1 MRIDLGH
8 SLLTTRQGQR
18 DGQRPAERAVGS
30 VERMLGVRDTTPSWC
45 VMHEC
50 ASVSWNP
57 NISGNFALQC
67 GCTIVWPDQNATQW
81 KISYILTCSWAHDLI
96 ILFATDGLTQTI
108 RYLRTE
114 AAEVWQ
120 REWSEAHNGF
130 DFCMLLGH
138 LAMIC
143 PFQAQP
149 WYDFKEAEIE
159 KGKSWP
165 PVSSAAAWTLFFS
178 SHMLYLTSQ
187 RTKLRNF

>member
-1 MRIDLGH
+1 MAMQQSFCCWHPSH
-8 SLLTTRQGQR
+8 SLLSNGTKCALSKFCQDHR
-18 DGQRPAERAVGS
+18 DCVKS
-30 VERMLGVRDTTPSWC
+30 LLGVS
-45 VMHEC
+45 C
-50 ASVSWNP
+50 ASVDWNP
-57 NISGNFALQC
+57 YSSISFALQC